1 MRIVFMGTPDF
12 AVPTLTA
19 LIEGGHEVVAV
30 VTQPDKPKGR
40 GGKMQYTPVKEA
52 ALARDIPVY
61 QPKKIREP
69 ECIEELKNAI
79 LDFDEDA
86 AVTAAEKII
95 KEGVSPMDAIDAM
108 GDALKVL
115 GDKFQI
121 MEVFLPEILLA
132 TDAFKAGLKV
142 LEPELMKTID
152 AGSFQEKPKVV
163 IGTVKGD
170 VHAVGKD
177 MVATMLTVGGFDVK
191 DVGAD
196 VDSEVFITAAEEFGA
211 QIIGLSALMSTTMPS
226 QKEVIDFLEAK
237 GLRNKYKVIVGGG
250 PVTPQ
255 WAEQIGAD
263 GFSKDAVEAVE
274 LAKSLLK

>member
-1 MRIVFMGTPDF
+1 M
-12 AVPTLTA
+12 AN
-19 LIEGGHEVVAV
+19 VA
-30 VTQPDKPKGR
+30 
-40 GGKMQYTPVKEA
+40 
-52 ALARDIPVY
+52 
-61 QPKKIREP
+61 
-69 ECIEELKNAI
+69 CIEELKNAI

-191 DVGAD
+191 DVGA
-196 VDSEVFITAAEEFGA
+196 EEFGA

>member
-1 MRIVFMGTPDF
+1 MDSGIKVRRLSGKPCPIVGVSARKLSKANDEQKPFS
-12 AVPTLTA
+12 VSTL
-19 LIEGGHEVVAV
+19 LEVTSMANVA
-30 VTQPDKPKGR
+30 
-40 GGKMQYTPVKEA
+40 
-52 ALARDIPVY
+52 
-61 QPKKIREP
+61 
-69 ECIEELKNAI
+69 CIEELKNAI

-177 MVATMLTVGGFDVK
+177 M

>member
-1 MRIVFMGTPDF
+1 M
-12 AVPTLTA
+12 AN
-19 LIEGGHEVVAV
+19 VA
-30 VTQPDKPKGR
+30 
-40 GGKMQYTPVKEA
+40 
-52 ALARDIPVY
+52 
-61 QPKKIREP
+61 
-69 ECIEELKNAI
+69 CIEELKNAI

-177 MVATMLTVGGFDVK
+177 MVGCEGKGG
-191 DVGAD
+191 GAD

-226 QKEVIDFLEAK
+226 QKEVIDFREAK

>member
-1 MRIVFMGTPDF
+1 MDSGIKVRRLSGKPCPIVGVSARKLSKANDEQKPFS
-12 AVPTLTA
+12 VSTL
-19 LIEGGHEVVAV
+19 LEVTSMANVA
-30 VTQPDKPKGR
+30 
-40 GGKMQYTPVKEA
+40 
-52 ALARDIPVY
+52 
-61 QPKKIREP
+61 
-69 ECIEELKNAI
+69 CIEELKNAI

-196 VDSEVFITAAEEFGA
+196 FDSEVFIKAAEELFA
-211 QIIGLSALMSTTMPS
+211 KIIGLSALM
-226 QKEVIDFLEAK
+226 
-237 GLRNKYKVIVGGG
+237 
-250 PVTPQ
+250 
-255 WAEQIGAD
+255 
-263 GFSKDAVEAVE
+263 
-274 LAKSLLK
+274 

>member
-1 MRIVFMGTPDF
+1 MDSGIKVRRLSGKPCPIVGVSARKLSKANDEQKPFS
-12 AVPTLTA
+12 VSTL
-19 LIEGGHEVVAV
+19 LEVTSMANVA
-30 VTQPDKPKGR
+30 
-40 GGKMQYTPVKEA
+40 
-52 ALARDIPVY
+52 
-61 QPKKIREP
+61 
-69 ECIEELKNAI
+69 CIEELKNAI

-170 VHAVGKD
+170 VHAVVKD

>member
-1 MRIVFMGTPDF
+1 MDSGIKVRRLSGKPCPIVGVSARKLSKANDEQKPFS
-12 AVPTLTA
+12 VSTL
-19 LIEGGHEVVAV
+19 LEVTSMANVA
-30 VTQPDKPKGR
+30 
-40 GGKMQYTPVKEA
+40 
-52 ALARDIPVY
+52 
-61 QPKKIREP
+61 
-69 ECIEELKNAI
+69 CIEELKNAI

-108 GDALKVL
+108 GDALKV
-115 GDKFQI
+115 
-121 MEVFLPEILLA
+121 LA